1 MSTKALSIKD
11 IAKKANVSITTVS
24 FIING
29 KAVEKNISTAVIER
43 VEKIIEEDGYKPN
56 QVARSLRTGTS
67 KIIGL
72 IVEDIS
78 NPFFAGI
85 ARLIEDKAY
94 KKGYKII
101 YSSTENQPGKTKEL
115 INLFKSRQVDAY
127 IIAPAEGAESDIE
140 SLLKERKPVVL
151 FDRSLPSLDVNY
163 VGIDNY
169 DASYNALKQFALDK
183 KQNIALITV
192 DLDIEQINH
201 RMEGYKQALVDFN
214 IPFRED
220 LVIKIPFNQ
229 TREDAVVQ
237 LIALFRLHPELD
249 AVLFAT
255 NYLAISGLMAL
266 KEMGKPINDQFSV
279 IAYDDGDVFKLHTP
293 QISAVEQPL
302 DAISDHIINLIF
314 QQISSK
320 EPVAPQK
327 VILSGKLILR

>member
-29 KAVEKNISTAVIER
+29 KGVEKNISTAVIER
-43 VEKIIEEDGYKPN
+43 IEKIIQEDGYKPN
-56 QVARSLRTGTS
+56 LVARSLRMGTS

-94 KKGYKII
+94 KRGYKII

-127 IIAPAEGAESDIE
+127 IIAPAEGAQEDIE
-140 SLLKERKPVVL
+140 NLLVENKPVVL
-151 FDRSLPSLDVNY
+151 FDRYLPELNVNY
-163 VGIDNY
+163 VGIDNFNASY
-169 DASYNALKQFALDK
+169 DAVKQFAKESRKD
-183 KQNIALITV
+183 IALVTV
-192 DLDIEQINH
+192 DIDVEQINH
-201 RMEGYKQALVDFN
+201 RLDGYKQALIDHK
-214 IPFRED
+214 IPFRAD
-220 LVIKIPFNQ
+220 LVIKMPFEQ
-229 TREDAVVQ
+229 TKEKTITQ
-237 LIALFRLHPELD
+237 LIDFFNLHPELD

-266 KEMGKPINDQFSV
+266 KQMQKMVNADFSV

-302 DAISDHIINLIF
+302 DEISDHIIDLIF
-314 QQISSK
+314 QQISAK
-320 EPVAPQK
+320 EVLAPQQ

>member
-1 MSTKALSIKD
+1 MSSKALSIKD

-29 KAVEKNISTAVIER
+29 KGVEKNISTAVIER

-56 QVARSLRTGTS
+56 QVARSLRMGTS

-78 NPFFAGI
+78 NPFFAAI

-94 KKGYKII
+94 KKGYKIF

-127 IIAPAEGAESDIE
+127 IIAPAEGAKEDIE
-140 SLLKERKPVVL
+140 NLLLENKPVVL
-151 FDRSLPSLDVNY
+151 FDRNLPEIDVNY
-163 VGIDNY
+163 VGIDNFK
-169 DASYNALKQFALDK
+169 ASYEAVMQFVK
-183 KQNIALITV
+183 EKRKNIALVTIDV
-192 DLDIEQINH
+192 DIEQIND
-201 RMEGYKQALVDFN
+201 RLEGYKQALVDYQ
-214 IPFRED
+214 IPFNKD
-220 LVIKIPFNQ
+220 LVIKMPFEQ
-229 TREDAVVQ
+229 TKEETITQ
-237 LIALFRLHPELD
+237 LMHLFKLHPEID

-266 KEMGKPINDQFSV
+266 KQMHKMVDKGFSV
-279 IAYDDGDVFKLHTP
+279 IAYDDGDVFKLHSP

-302 DAISDHIINLIF
+302 DEISDHIINLIF
-314 QQISSK
+314 QQISAK
-320 EPVAPQK
+320 EKLAPKQ
-327 VILSGKLILR
+327 VILSGRLILR